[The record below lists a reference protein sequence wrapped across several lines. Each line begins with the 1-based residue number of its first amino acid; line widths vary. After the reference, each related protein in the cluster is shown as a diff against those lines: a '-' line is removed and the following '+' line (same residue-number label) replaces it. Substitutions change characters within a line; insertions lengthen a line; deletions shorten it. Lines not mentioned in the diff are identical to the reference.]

1 MSQIRKQSIINTILV
16 YGGFVT
22 GFVNTFLFTRQGS
35 PFSTSEYAM
44 TGIFIAVGNLMYAF
58 ANMGMVAVVYK
69 FYPYYNDNLP
79 KKKNDLMTWTL
90 VICLIGFLFVI
101 LAGFVFKDLV
111 VRKFGGNSPLFL
123 KYFVWTFPFGFGI
136 LLFSLF
142 EIFGWNIRQSIF
154 TTFLRE
160 IFFKLLTLILI
171 FVLSF
176 RFIHSFDAF
185 IKLYSFTYLFT
196 ALVLLVF
203 LIRKGEFHL
212 VFKIS
217 RVTKKFY
224 KKMVSMAVLVYA
236 GGTVYMIA
244 QFIDTIIIMSL
255 LGTGPAGVFALG
267 SVVSGLVQAPQRG
280 AIAAAIPV
288 LSKAWKDKDF
298 DKINTIYQRS
308 VINLLIASLAI
319 FFLIWLSYTDI
330 VVSFKLKPAYLDS
343 LWVFFYLGL
352 ARVVDLGTGVNSQ
365 IIGTS
370 VYWRFEFVSG
380 MILLALIVPLNYIL
394 VKHFGIVGA
403 GYSNL
408 ISLTIYN
415 LIRILFLYFKYG
427 MQPFNLK
434 TVYAILLAL
443 AGYAICYFGFRNI
456 HGFQG
461 IFARSIAFII
471 LFGVPVIYFKLTPD
485 IVPVWNTIRS
495 RLRL

>member
-443 AGYAICYFGFRNI
+443 AGYAICYFGFRNV